1 MAHEFR
7 LLETGFHTAAF
18 NMGLDE
24 ALLGSVAEGKS
35 LPTLRFYGWKPPA
48 VSIGYFQGLHE
59 EVDVDACRAAGVDVV
74 RRITGGG
81 AVFHHYEVTYSI
93 VVPLSHQLARPNIL
107 DSYRLL
113 LGGII
118 DGLALLG
125 IEAEFAPIN
134 DIVTGGKK
142 ISGNAQTRKR
152 GCILQHGTI
161 LLDVEVDLMF
171 SLLKVPQE
179 KARGKLIEDVKER
192 VTSVQHFFK
201 NRGQTP
207 IFKFLYEETVAA
219 LKQGFASALDL
230 SLVGSSP
237 DEAELAEAQRLA
249 NEKFASRHWTELR

>member
-152 GCILQHGTI
+152 
-161 LLDVEVDLMF
+161 
-171 SLLKVPQE
+171 
-179 KARGKLIEDVKER
+179 
-192 VTSVQHFFK
+192 
-201 NRGQTP
+201 
-207 IFKFLYEETVAA
+207 
-219 LKQGFASALDL
+219 
-230 SLVGSSP
+230 
-237 DEAELAEAQRLA
+237 
-249 NEKFASRHWTELR
+249 